1 MSLALG
7 DKKAAFV
14 GMIVTTAL
22 LFVMAFTIVKLTNS
36 HFEKEKAAEKKEEPA
51 GLVRLRRQDRRSLTP
66 PDPVSMLISP
76 FPSPI
81 VPLR

>member
-1 MSLALG
+1 MSLHLE

-36 HFEKEKAAEKKEEPA
+36 HFQKEKAAEKAK
-51 GLVRLRRQDRRSLTP
+51 
-66 PDPVSMLISP
+66 
-76 FPSPI
+76 
-81 VPLR
+81 